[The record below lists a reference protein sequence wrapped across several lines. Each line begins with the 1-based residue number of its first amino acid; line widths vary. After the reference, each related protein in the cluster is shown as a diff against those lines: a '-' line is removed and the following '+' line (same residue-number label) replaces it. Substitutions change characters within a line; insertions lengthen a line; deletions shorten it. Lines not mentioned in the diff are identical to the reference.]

1 MLKVILTERRKTIL
15 KYVVEEF
22 ILHGQPVGSE
32 NLLRRHALQMSSA
45 TVRAEM
51 AELEEMGYLTHPHTS
66 AGRVPTE
73 KGYRIYVN
81 YLLSLPPVP
90 FQEEENIFQVL
101 SRYSENL
108 KEALAESC
116 RLIAA
121 LSTYTSLAL
130 SPQLS
135 QQFFRHLHFVP
146 VSSRHALVILVTNV
160 KIIQDELVELPLD
173 TKEEDLEYLS
183 HFLSQRFYS
192 KTPWQSLQV
201 LKTLKEGELLRFTP
215 LLEQLENLMRN
226 AFLYEQNERL
236 IVEGT
241 ENILLSPDLQ
251 NAARIRGIIEALDR
265 RFLLQEILERH
276 LMSQGLQVLIGKENE
291 VNEMQDLSLITMPF
305 QLQHFNY
312 GALGL
317 LGPMRM
323 DYGKAIR
330 LLGCVVRILER
341 TLQVEES

>member
-1 MLKVILTERRKTIL
+1 MDLTERRKTIL
-15 KYVVEEF
+15 KYVIEEY
-22 ILHGQPVGSE
+22 ILHGQPVGSK
-32 NLLRRHALQMSSA
+32 NLLRRRALQMSSA

-73 KGYRIYVN
+73 KGYRLYVD
-81 YLLSLPPVP
+81 YLLSLPSVP
-90 FQEEENIFQVL
+90 LQEEENIYQVL

-121 LSTYTSLAL
+121 ISTYTSLAL
-130 SPQLS
+130 SPHLS
-135 QQFFRHLHFVP
+135 HQFFRHVHFVP
-146 VSSRHALVILVTNV
+146 VSANHALIILVTNV
-160 KIIQDELVELPLD
+160 NIIQDELMELPSD

-183 HFLSQRFYS
+183 HRLSQHFS
-192 KTPWQSLQV
+192 CKTPWESLQV
-201 LKTLKEGELLRFTP
+201 LKMLKEGELLRFTP
-215 LLEQLENLMRN
+215 LLEQLDNLVRN
-226 AFLYEQNERL
+226 AFLFEQSERL

-241 ENILLSPDLQ
+241 ENILLSSDLH

-265 RFLLQEILERH
+265 RFFLQEILERH
-276 LMSQGLQVLIGKENE
+276 LMSQGLQVLIGRENE
-291 VNEMQDLSLITMPF
+291 VSEMQDLSLITMPF
-305 QLQHFNY
+305 QLHRSNY

-341 TLQVEES
+341 TLQVEET